1 MKHLRLL
8 IPLASACVL
17 LAVIGAVAGRELYE
31 RIQTRDL
38 RGSAAEEFLPDANPA
53 DLRDARPA
61 RPSLTPPA
69 KPRAR
74 PAPKPKPKPRRPGR
88 LDGIEWWPTY
98 GYDDARTH
106 VSVSYGH
113 RPPFRQ
119 AWRFRAAHY
128 LEFPPAVAYGR
139 LYVPNQ
145 RGRFFAVNTATGKI
159 IWQKRFRR
167 CIAASP
173 VVQDGVVYQALMHRL
188 PCPKWARSS
197 PGYVVAM
204 DARTGRELW
213 SFRAGVVES
222 SPVLVDGRLY
232 FGSWDHHLYCVR
244 ARDGKLLWRFRA
256 DDELNSA
263 PAYAGGT
270 IYIGSDAGR
279 IWAIDAKTGAR
290 RWNNRSYSGREYFYA
305 TPTVAYGR
313 VFVGNTDGTV
323 YAFGATTGRLL
334 WARHVGTYVYTAA
347 AVWKRRVL
355 VGTYDG
361 HVLALDAATGDTRWR
376 VSAPAAVHGAPTVL
390 DGLVYFAS
398 CGTCGSHG
406 SPLREARPV
415 RDVRARRAHGQ
426 PRLVVPG
433 RPLLADRRR
442 RQARLPGRLDHVSTR
457 SSSARSAHRPR
468 ARGRRRGRRR
478 ARAGSSTA
486 APCSARAG
494 GRARP
499 RSPPAACHE
508 ARERIWP
515 STEPGGRRHPDQ
527 QREQRER
534 VGAVAV
540 ARRCRRRRAA
550 PRARSR

>member
-1 MKHLRLL
+1 MKRLRLL
-8 IPLASACVL
+8 ILLSFACAL
-17 LAVIGAVAGRELYE
+17 LAVLGAAAGRELYD
-31 RIQTRDL
+31 RIQMRDL

-53 DLRDARPA
+53 DQRDARPSRA
-61 RPSLTPPA
+61 ALKPPA
-69 KPRAR
+69 T
-74 PAPKPKPKPRRPGR
+74 PKPHAEPKSVRRTPGR
-88 LDGIEWWPTY
+88 LDGVEWWPTY

-106 VSVSYGH
+106 VSISYGL

-145 RGRFFAVNTATGKI
+145 RGRFFAVNASTGKI

-173 VVQDGVVYQALMHRL
+173 VVKDGVVYQALMHRL

-197 PGYVVAM
+197 PGYLVAM

-213 SFRAGVVES
+213 SFRAGVIES

-244 ARDGKLLWRFRA
+244 ARDGKLLWRYLA
-256 DDELNSA
+256 GAELNSA

-270 IYIGSDAGR
+270 IYIGSDGGR
-279 IWAIDAKTGAR
+279 LYAIDARTGR
-290 RWNNRSYSGREYFYA
+290 RMWNNSGYSSQYFYA

-313 VFVGNTDGTV
+313 VYIGNTDGTV
-323 YAFGATTGRLL
+323 YAFGAGSGRLL
-334 WARHVGTYVYTAA
+334 WARRVGTYVYTAA

-361 HVLALDAATGDTRWR
+361 HVLALDAATGDVRWR

-406 SPLREARPV
+406 SRYAKRGPFETFALDARTGRQVWSFPDGRYSPIV
-415 RDVRARRAHGQ
+415 ADSKRVY
-426 PRLVVPG
+426 LVG
-433 RPLLADRRR
+433 
-442 RQARLPGRLDHVSTR
+442 STSVYALVERVKR
-457 SSSARSAHRPR
+457 SPAA
-468 ARGRRRGRRR
+468 
-478 ARAGSSTA
+478 STA
-486 APCSARAG
+486 ATTRKTSG
-494 GRARP
+494 Q
-499 RSPPAACHE
+499 
-508 ARERIWP
+508 
-515 STEPGGRRHPDQ
+515 RR
-527 QREQRER
+527 
-534 VGAVAV
+534 
-540 ARRCRRRRAA
+540 
-550 PRARSR
+550 